1 MLGVVRHAH
10 QTYLV
15 AACVA
20 CSVTYILRGL
30 RWRVILSAAARV
42 SPATAF
48 WASMVGYLGNNFLP
62 ARAGEV
68 LRSVL
73 LSRRVGISV
82 SYVFATA
89 LTERIGDLV
98 AVAMMSLLAIVT
110 LAATPS
116 WLRLGATAIA
126 IPGTVSLIALVAL
139 PRLTVPITGLV
150 ARLPL
155 SERPALWLNTSL
167 DRFLLGL
174 TALQH
179 VNRALSFLGLTGV
192 IWIIDAM
199 TALVIGHAFEIT
211 LTLPIALLLL
221 AALGIASAIP
231 STPGSIGVLQF
242 VAVTTLG
249 PFGLSP
255 SEAIVY
261 IIGFQAVNIV
271 VVVVWGLV
279 GLWQLGKTK
288 TGALYVGGDPGLS
301 S

>member
-1 MLGVVRHAH
+1 
-10 QTYLV
+10 
-15 AACVA
+15 
-20 CSVTYILRGL
+20 
-30 RWRVILSAAARV
+30 
-42 SPATAF
+42 
-48 WASMVGYLGNNFLP
+48 MVGYLGNNFLP

-179 VNRALSFLGLTGV
+179 VNQALSFLGLTGV
-192 IWIIDAM
+192 IWIVDAM